1 MRGRVYLEVPHP
13 DDIQALTAP
22 RGVTVGWLPRGH
34 AQVGDRLVPEL
45 RNHFGLDAGTWEM
58 AEDAAPDL
66 WETPTWSSSGD
77 EIATPSGE
85 AGGADHLYAWI
96 AGESRMVTTL
106 RRALVSEVGVHRA
119 QVAFMGYWRSGVAMK
134 G

>member
-1 MRGRVYLEVPHP
+1 MGDPHLVVVRGRDRHP
-13 DDIQALTAP
+13 
-22 RGVTVGWLPRGH
+22 
-34 AQVGDRLVPEL
+34 
-45 RNHFGLDAGTWEM
+45 F
-58 AEDAAPDL
+58 
-66 WETPTWSSSGD
+66 
-77 EIATPSGE
+77 GE

-119 QVAFMGYWRSGVAMK
+119 QVAFMGYWRRGVAMK